1 MDERGLGLWLLTL
14 GLILV
19 VLGGLVWLGAFSWF
33 GRLPGDLRFG
43 NENVRVYVPLT
54 TMILLSVVLTLLLS
68 IINRLR

>member
-1 MDERGLGLWLLTL
+1 MDERGLGLWILSL

-19 VLGGLVWLGAFSWF
+19 VIGGLVWLGAFSWF

-43 NENVRVYVPLT
+43 NENVRVYIPLT

>member
-1 MDERGLGLWLLTL
+1 VDERGLGLWLLAL
-14 GLILV
+14 GLVLV

-43 NENVRVYVPLT
+43 NENFRVYIPLT

>member
-1 MDERGLGLWLLTL
+1 MDERGLGLWLLAI

-43 NENVRVYVPLT
+43 NENFRVYIPLT